1 MANLNGHADESLCK
15 ETMQTKKEL
24 PPESLYSLVDREAAL
39 ARLAASADAATEL
52 RRVIFGTDEA
62 IAETVEL
69 QAGALKMVLQ
79 KGKLWNLTLDEVEI
93 WHGLG
98 FVFRDTD
105 WGTPEPVIEH
115 VESVVAKQRFRVNC
129 RGYFPTYPIRL
140 PFRINIEGSEDGY
153 IRFIAETTPES
164 DLQTNRL
171 GLCLL
176 HPMSARGARVGIEHI
191 DGRESLSTFPIQVPA
206 WPPFMLIRAIRHEYA
221 PGYWARCEFDGDLF
235 ELEDQRNNSDA
246 SFKTYSRSNLMP
258 RPYTL
263 RRGLPV
269 RQCAELWVERSNPTP
284 VPEQGRHYPP
294 VSLRVDEKSY
304 VAPKLGTEIMADDI
318 AKSHGVVVSLLAL
331 RLSHVHL
338 AIDGNVTLVEWDELA
353 EQLQASNTR
362 LRLDLSLPEFP
373 QADGVLDALQSAL
386 KAAAIVPEGVAVFP
400 SEKIW
405 LDAARRRFPQTAMG
419 GGTPHFFVQLHRSE
433 RLGEMDFLTF
443 TTSPIVHGTRDEEV
457 MLTLQSLPS
466 LVETL
471 RAKYSMPL
479 RIGPSTIGARASPL
493 GRQPL
498 PDATRR
504 LALNREDP
512 RCKGVFGAAW
522 AVGYFA
528 QFARA
533 RVDAITLMSLTGHSR
548 ILDAEP
554 DGKLLRYPSYFA
566 LERLC
571 GHDLMYD
578 VTVSEPKRL
587 AALAFP
593 RKRGKELLVANLT
606 PESVEFELDGAA
618 VLESFAVL
626 DADTWKTFSA
636 MTDPWQESRHAST
649 ALRQAIK
656 PYGVMS
662 LFTVE

>member
-1 MANLNGHADESLCK
+1 
-15 ETMQTKKEL
+15 MQTTEEL
-24 PPESLYSLVDREAAL
+24 PPENLYSLVDREAAL
-39 ARLAASADAATEL
+39 AQLAASADAATML
-52 RRVIFGTDEA
+52 RRVIYGTDEV

-69 QAGALKMVLQ
+69 RAGALKMVFQ
-79 KGKLWNLTLDEVEI
+79 KGKLWNLSLDEVEI

-98 FVFRDTD
+98 FVFRDAD
-105 WGTPEPVIEH
+105 WGTPEPVIEQ
-115 VESVVAKQRFRVNC
+115 VESVVTTQRFRVNC
-129 RGYFPTYPIRL
+129 RGYFPTHPLRL
-140 PFRINIEGSEDGY
+140 PFRIDIEGGEDGY
-153 IRFIAETTPES
+153 IRFIAEATPAS

-176 HPMSARGARVGIEHI
+176 HPMSAGGARVGIEHI
-191 DGRESLSTFPIQVPA
+191 DGRKSLSTFPTHVPA

-263 RRGLPV
+263 RSGLPV
-269 RQCAELWVERSNPTP
+269 RQYAELWVERRNASPAP
-284 VPEQGRHYPP
+284 VPDRHCPPP
-294 VSLRVDEKSY
+294 VSLRVDDKGY

-318 AKSHGVVVSLLAL
+318 AQGHGVVEALLAL

-338 AIDGNVTLVEWDELA
+338 AIDGNVTLVDWEVLA
-353 EQLQASNTR
+353 ALLQASHTR
-362 LRLDLSLPEFP
+362 LRIDLSLPEFP
-373 QADGVLDALQSAL
+373 QADGVLDALRSAL
-386 KAAAIVPEGVAVFP
+386 KTAAIVPEGVAVFP

-405 LDAARRRFPQTAMG
+405 LDSARWRFPQTAMG

-471 RAKYSMPL
+471 RAKYSMPV

-493 GRQPL
+493 GRLPL

-528 QFARA
+528 QFAHA
-533 RVDAITLMSLTGHSR
+533 RVDAMTLMSLTGHSR
-548 ILDAEP
+548 ILDAGP
-554 DGKLLRYPSYFA
+554 NGTVLRYPSYFA

-571 GHDLMYD
+571 GHDFMHD

-593 RKRGKELLVANLT
+593 RERGKELLVANLT
-606 PESVEFELDGAA
+606 AEPVEFELEGAA
-618 VLESFAVL
+618 VVESFAVL
-626 DADTWKTFSA
+626 DAHTWKTFSA
-636 MTDPWQESRHAST
+636 MPDPWQESRRAST
-649 ALRQAIK
+649 APRQVIK

-662 LFTVE
+662 LFTVD

>member
-1 MANLNGHADESLCK
+1 M
-15 ETMQTKKEL
+15 
-24 PPESLYSLVDREAAL
+24 
-39 ARLAASADAATEL
+39 L
-52 RRVIFGTDEA
+52 RRVMYGTDEA
-62 IAETVEL
+62 VAETVEL
-69 QAGALKMVLQ
+69 RAGALKMVLQ
-79 KGKLWNLTLDEVEI
+79 NGKLWNLSLGEVEV

-98 FVFRDTD
+98 FVFRDAD
-105 WGTPEPVIEH
+105 WGTPEPIIEH
-115 VESVVAKQRFRVNC
+115 VELVVKARRFRVSC
-129 RGYFPTYPIRL
+129 SGYFPTHPVRL
-140 PFRINIEGSEDGY
+140 PFRVDIEGGEDGY
-153 IRFIAETTPES
+153 IRFIAEATPVS
-164 DLQTNRL
+164 DLQTNRV

-191 DGRESLSTFPIQVPA
+191 DGRESLSTFPTHVPA

-221 PGYWARCEFDGDLF
+221 PGYWARCEFEGDLF

-263 RRGLPV
+263 RSGIPV
-269 RQCAELWVERSNPTP
+269 RQYAELWVERRNDSPALVP
-284 VPEQGRHYPP
+284 VRCPP
-294 VSLRVDEKSY
+294 VSLRVDEKEHL
-304 VAPKLGTEIMADDI
+304 APKLGTEIMADDI
-318 AKSHGVVVSLLAL
+318 AQGHGVVEALLAL

-338 AIDGNVTLVEWDELA
+338 AIDGNATLVDWEMLA
-353 EQLQASNTR
+353 ALLQAGHTR
-362 LRLDLSLPEFP
+362 LRIDLSLPGFP
-373 QADGVLDALQSAL
+373 QAEEVLDALQSEL
-386 KAAAIVPEGVAVFP
+386 KAADIVPEGVAVFP
-400 SEKIW
+400 SEQIW
-405 LDAARRRFPQTAMG
+405 LDAARRRFPQAAMG

-433 RLGEMDFLTF
+433 RLGNMDFLTF

-471 RAKYSMPL
+471 RTKYSMPM

-533 RVDAITLMSLTGHSR
+533 RVDAMTLMSLTGHSR
-548 ILDAEP
+548 ILDAGP
-554 DGKLLRYPSYFA
+554 DGTVLRYPSYFA

-571 GHDLMYD
+571 GHDFMHD

-593 RKRGKELLVANLT
+593 RERGKELLVANLT
-606 PESVEFELDGAA
+606 PEPVEFEFEGAA
-618 VLESFAVL
+618 VVESFAVL
-626 DADTWKTFSA
+626 DAHTWTTFSV
-636 MTDPWQESRHAST
+636 MPDPWQESRRVST
-649 ALRQAIK
+649 AQRQVIE

-662 LFTVE
+662 LFTAN